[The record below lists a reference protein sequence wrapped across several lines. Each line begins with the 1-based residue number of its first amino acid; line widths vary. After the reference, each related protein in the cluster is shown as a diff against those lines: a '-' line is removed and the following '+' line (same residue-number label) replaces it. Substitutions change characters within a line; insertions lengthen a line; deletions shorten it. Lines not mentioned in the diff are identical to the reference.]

1 MDLEGLRK
9 AVNSGSVDTRPE
21 ILEGYG
27 ASGSASGV
35 MPRAVVFPES
45 VEDVA
50 SLESWAASSGLGIIM
65 PISSAGPH
73 RSAVVTSES
82 YVVADL
88 SRMKKI
94 VRRQAKQCRT
104 HRGRRHV
111 Q

>member
-9 AVNSGSVDTRPE
+9 AVSSGSVDTRPE

-50 SLESWAASSGLGIIM
+50 SLESWAASSGLGIM

-94 VRRQAKQCRT
+94 VRRQAKQGRT